1 MAVFDVNPPLRVL
14 IIDDSAVVREIL
26 SQSLTAD
33 PRFTLAG
40 AAPDPYV
47 AREIL
52 ARKAVDVITLDLEMP
67 RMDGLTFL
75 RHLMKYFPIPV
86 VVLSSLTDGRN
97 AASLEALELGAL
109 DIIPKPGGSYSVADS
124 LDLLKEKLLAAS
136 QCDFTKIRQQ
146 AAFNQ
151 AQAAKAAQA
160 AQSVHAQK
168 LTTRATLARF
178 AATNK
183 LIAVGAS
190 TGGTIALETL
200 FRAFTPDAPPTVC
213 VIHMPEK
220 FTATYADRL
229 NSLCAVQ
236 VVEAQDG
243 QLAEPGTVYLAPGNK
258 HLLIKARGKDYYL
271 KVAEGPKVHHQRP
284 AVDILFR
291 SVAEEAGQ
299 NTAAA
304 LLTGMGKD
312 GAAGLLQIKEAG
324 GYTVAQDEA
333 TSIVFGMPKEAIAL
347 GAAKDVFPLDK
358 IAPALLARTRV

>member
-1 MAVFDVNPPLRVL
+1 MAVLDVNQPLRVL

-26 SQSLTAD
+26 AQSLGTD

-52 ARKAVDVITLDLEMP
+52 ARKTVDVITLDLEMP

-86 VVLSSLTDGRN
+86 IVLSSLTDGRN
-97 AASLEALELGAL
+97 AASLEALALGAL

-136 QCDFTKIRQQ
+136 QSDFSKIRQQ
-146 AAFNQ
+146 AEAN
-151 AQAAKAAQA
+151 
-160 AQSVHAQK
+160 
-168 LTTRATLARF
+168 RALAVKPTQRLATPRASLARI

-200 FRAFTPDAPPTVC
+200 FRSFTPDAPPTVC

-229 NSLCAVQ
+229 NSLCAVS

-243 QLAEPGTVYLAPGNK
+243 QMAEPGTVYLAPGNK
-258 HLLIKARGKDYYL
+258 HLLLRARGKDYYL

-312 GAAGLLQIKEAG
+312 GAAGLLQIRQAG
-324 GYTVAQDEA
+324 GYTIAQDEA

-347 GAAKDVFPLDK
+347 GAAADVLALEK
-358 IAPALLARTRV
+358 IAPALLARTRL